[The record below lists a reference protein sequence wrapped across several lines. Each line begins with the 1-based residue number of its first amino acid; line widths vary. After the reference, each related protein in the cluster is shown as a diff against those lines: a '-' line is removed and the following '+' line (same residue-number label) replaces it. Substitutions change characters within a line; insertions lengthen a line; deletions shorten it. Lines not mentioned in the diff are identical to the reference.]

1 MTIRSGRTSRNTTPT
16 WARRTTR
23 RRSSSRSSWRKAS
36 RNRSSPGTSEGCA
49 AWNGAFHRATIWIPS
64 CTARSA
70 ISTSSPIRRTRPCCC
85 PATERA
91 ATEDTRMAKKILS
104 ILSHTEYGNLE
115 DSDIG
120 LFASAFAPVA
130 GQQLT
135 LLLREDAVNYAV
147 RGQDGTGIKIAGTP
161 IQPGF
166 LIETDLR
173 SVHGANIAV
182 DAVREDLDE
191 RGIAPADLIDSVK
204 LMSKKELGKLVD
216 QFDSVWNW

>member
-1 MTIRSGRTSRNTTPT
+1 
-16 WARRTTR
+16 
-23 RRSSSRSSWRKAS
+23 
-36 RNRSSPGTSEGCA
+36 
-49 AWNGAFHRATIWIPS
+49 
-64 CTARSA
+64 
-70 ISTSSPIRRTRPCCC
+70 
-85 PATERA
+85 
-91 ATEDTRMAKKILS
+91 MAKKILS
-104 ILSHTEYGNLE
+104 VLSHTEYGNLE

-135 LLLREDAVNYAV
+135 LVLREDAVNYAV
-147 RGQDGTGIKIAGTP
+147 RGQDGTGIRIAGTL

-173 SVHGANIAV
+173 SLGQSNIPVYAI
-182 DAVREDLDE
+182 REDLQE
-191 RGIAPADLIDSVK
+191 RGIDSADVVEGVQ